1 MRLRAGLS
9 RRGAALRLGAGGF
22 GAVISFFAAARA
34 EYEPVES
41 SSFMS
46 LTLPRFRE
54 GCSALMADDG
64 AIVGLSRCTTTIMVE
79 RPCHEEALQ
88 TSCASA
94 STAPFDP
101 SGDRTTGAADAA
113 VSARQAA

>member
-22 GAVISFFAAARA
+22 GAAISFFAAARA

-54 GCSALMADDG
+54 GCNALMADGGG

-88 TSCASA
+88 MACASA
-94 STAPFDP
+94 ELSSLLKTRFDTQST
-101 SGDRTTGAADAA
+101 
-113 VSARQAA
+113 